1 VLSAFSQAS
10 MIHVNDPDFK
20 EHLFREN
27 FNMHTSTSPQYG
39 LIASLDVGRK
49 QAVME
54 GYKLLSRT
62 LELAKEI
69 RSLINSTKVFR
80 VLELED
86 LLPEQVRHDGI
97 RLDPTKVTID
107 ISGCGYTVDDLQKV
121 LFERF
126 NIQVEK
132 STFNTLTLLLTIGTT
147 RSKAS
152 RLYDALMRIAREA
165 RAPHRLVQTPEIPS
179 FTKLKY
185 LPRDAYYC
193 GGELVQVLD
202 ERERVNRALAG
213 RICADQI
220 VPYPPGIP
228 VLVPGQLITRPIAE
242 YLGGLLHSQKRMEM
256 HGIVHEGYLP
266 CIRVLKPAEEKGLT
280 ALR

>member
-1 VLSAFSQAS
+1 
-10 MIHVNDPDFK
+10 
-20 EHLFREN
+20 
-27 FNMHTSTSPQYG
+27 MHTSTSPQYG
-39 LIASLDVGRK
+39 LIASLDVARK

-54 GYKLLSRT
+54 GFKLLSRT
-62 LELAKEI
+62 LELAEEI
-69 RSLINSTKVFR
+69 KNLINSTRVFR
-80 VLELED
+80 VLELAD
-86 LLPEQVRHDGI
+86 LLPEGVRHDGI
-97 RLDPTKVTID
+97 LLDPTKVTID
-107 ISGCGYTVDDLQKV
+107 ISGCGYTVDDLQKL
-121 LFERF
+121 LFERY

-147 RSKAS
+147 RSKVS

-165 RAPHRLVQTPEIPS
+165 RAPRRLVQTPEIPA
-179 FTKLKY
+179 FTKLKF

-193 GGELVQVLD
+193 GGELIPVLD

-213 RICADQI
+213 RVCADQI

-228 VLVPGQLITRPIAE
+228 VLVPGQLITRPIVD

-266 CIRVLKPAEEKGLT
+266 CIRVLKPGEEKGLRRL
-280 ALR
+280 A